1 MLQQID
7 KKKKISIY
15 ILLLFLLS
23 TVNNLSLNNSE
34 YLKLKIKNIYVTG
47 LSEEK
52 NLKISEDLKE
62 LIFKNIFFIDRN
74 FFENFFEKNNMI
86 HSFNIK
92 KIYPNSIEIQIEKTK
107 LLGITYY
114 DEKKFFIGA
123 NGKLINFQSISQN
136 LPWVYGKVKIKNF
149 INFKKIID
157 KSRLNFKEISEIY
170 FFPSGRWD
178 VKLKNEILFK
188 LPDKNLLE
196 ALNLA
201 IKIVNNEKFKNDKI
215 IDLRIANH
223 VISKK

>member
-1 MLQQID
+1 MLQKID

-47 LSEEK
+47 LSGKE

-62 LIFKNIFFIDRN
+62 LIFKNIFFIDKN

-178 VKLKNEILFK
+178 IKLKNEILFK

>member
-1 MLQQID
+1 
-7 KKKKISIY
+7 
-15 ILLLFLLS
+15 
-23 TVNNLSLNNSE
+23 
-34 YLKLKIKNIYVTG
+34 
-47 LSEEK
+47 
-52 NLKISEDLKE
+52 
-62 LIFKNIFFIDRN
+62 
-74 FFENFFEKNNMI
+74 MI